1 MPLLAVP
8 LPAVV
13 APLEVPVPAPP
24 LLDPLPLP
32 PPPLV
37 PEGDELPLALAL
49 PLEPASS
56 VVSTGL
62 VGVVDEAQAPSSKKA
77 VTAGTPATL
86 TLGRDPGFSFELRVI
101 LISNSV
107 C

>member
-1 MPLLAVP
+1 MLAAP

-13 APLEVPVPAPP
+13 VPLEVGVPLPATPLDAPP
-24 LLDPLPLP
+24 LE
-32 PPPLV
+32 

-49 PLEPASS
+49 PLEPASE
-56 VVSTGL
+56 VSTGL
-62 VGVVDEAQAPSSKKA
+62 PDDAVVAQAPSSKKA
-77 VTAGTPATL
+77 VTLGTPL
-86 TLGRDPGFSFELRVI
+86 TLIVGLDPGLSFELRVI